1 MVGSTLLKNLLLQSL
16 LTHLK
21 NWIVLN
27 LYTTAQKIYEIVTGM
42 VLIDLRQFRSC
53 TLPAFKIEN
62 YLNFKNFDAH
72 VMTILRS
79 LHTCCAWAL
88 SLKGRLDSHNVLLVF
103 AYKMSRVLRHIM
115 IKLNKWFTP
124 SPNRTLLQKPCFI
137 SQEFN
142 PTVII
147 ILVIFVAKCDMWNG
161 GWHKCSVN
169 LWDILASQNSYI
181 IDITIP

>member
-1 MVGSTLLKNLLLQSL
+1 MWWK
-16 LTHLK
+16 
-21 NWIVLN
+21 
-27 LYTTAQKIYEIVTGM
+27 
-42 VLIDLRQFRSC
+42 SC
-53 TLPAFKIEN
+53 DRCT
-62 YLNFKNFDAH
+62 
-72 VMTILRS
+72 
-79 LHTCCAWAL
+79 TCCAWAL
-88 SLKGRLDSHNVLLVF
+88 SLKGRLHSHNVLLVF

-124 SPNRTLLQKPCFI
+124 SPYRTLLQKPCFI

-169 LWDILASQNSYI
+169 LWDILASQNSYNM
-181 IDITIP
+181 DITTVKPRFTVPRFTGSLDLPGLNSNPRKQALYVNQCKVYPDIPCFSIYRA